1 MNRRKLLIVT
11 SKDDSHADHVITKLN
26 DSGQAELVV
35 RLNTEDFVDNCEMCF
50 DGQEFTLLLKD
61 SARKLCSTELKSVWY
76 RRPVEFLL
84 PTETDAYVRAFITK
98 QSTAFLRG
106 LYFTCHDGVTWVNPL
121 PALHRSRIKMQQ
133 LQLAQRLRM
142 SIPATLITN
151 DPAKILSF
159 YEKHAKICTKS
170 LDEPNFTLDGH
181 LYPVLTRVIESK
193 DELTDNYESLQ
204 RCPVFMQEYIE
215 KAFDLRVIIFGRKVF
230 AFEIHSQTHPLSQ
243 QDTRGVAPH
252 LLTHVQHTLPPT
264 LQAQII
270 DFVEQQGL
278 VFSAMDL
285 VVSQSGAYYFL
296 ENNPNGQWLWL
307 EFVTGCDLTSHLI
320 DVLL

>member
-1 MNRRKLLIVT
+1 MNRHKLLIVT

-26 DSGQAELVV
+26 DTGCAELVV
-35 RLNTEDFVDNCEMCF
+35 RLNTEDFVDNCAVCF
-50 DGQEFTLLLKD
+50 DGQGFHLLIKD
-61 SARKLCSTELKSVWY
+61 SEKEISSAEIKSVWY
-76 RRPVEFLL
+76 RRPAEFLL
-84 PTETDAYVRAFITK
+84 PTEMDAYVRAFITK

-133 LQLAQRLRM
+133 LQLARRLGM
-142 SIPATLITN
+142 NIPATLITN

-159 YEKHAKICTKS
+159 YEQHAKICTKS

-181 LYPVLTRVIESK
+181 LYPVLTRVIEDK
-193 DELTDNYESLQ
+193 DELTTHYESLQ
-204 RCPVFMQEYIE
+204 RCPVLVQEYIE
-215 KAFDLRVIIFGRKVF
+215 KAFDLRVIIFAQKVF
-230 AFEIHSQTHPLSQ
+230 AFEIHSQAHPLSQ

-252 LLTHVQHTLPPT
+252 LLAHRQHTLSPT

-270 DFVEQQGL
+270 NFVEQQGL

-285 VVSQSGAYYFL
+285 VVSKSGEYYLL

-307 EFVTGCDLTSHLI
+307 EFVTGFDLTSHLI
-320 DVLL
+320 EILL